1 MPHSPVKTA
10 ETALYPALKAFLEAR
25 GFEVKGEI
33 CGCDIVAVMPGEKP
47 LLMITEIK
55 LSFTLELVLQ
65 AVDRLHSADE
75 VWLAVVASRRGR
87 DRDRRVLRLCRLLGV
102 GLLGV
107 TVGNGRVEVLAESA
121 AYRPRVNVAKRSR
134 ILKEHGRRRGDPA
147 VGGSTRQP
155 IMTAYRQRALICADA
170 MREGPRRPRDLKA
183 LAEDA
188 RAILAR
194 NVYGWFERVSPG
206 LYRLT
211 EAGSAVAAA
220 IRVPNSPA

>member
-1 MPHSPVKTA
+1 MVDSPVKTA
-10 ETALYPALKAFLEAR
+10 ETALYPALKIFLEAR

-33 CGCDIVAVMPGEKP
+33 CGCDIVAVMSGEKP
-47 LLMITEIK
+47 LLVITEIK

-65 AVDRLHSADE
+65 AVDRLHLADE

-87 DRDRRVLRLCRLLGV
+87 DRDRRVLRLCGLLGL

-107 TVGNGRVEVLAESA
+107 TVSTGRVEVLAEPSS
-121 AYRPRVNVAKRSR
+121 YKPRLNGKKRAR

-155 IMTAYRQRALICADA
+155 IMTAYRQRALDCADA
-170 MREGPRRPRDLKA
+170 MREGPRRPRDLKG

-206 LYRLT
+206 VYRLT
-211 EAGSAVAAA
+211 EAGVAVAGA
-220 IRVPNSPA
+220 RGVVR

>member
-1 MPHSPVKTA
+1 MVDSPVTTA
-10 ETALYPALKAFLEAR
+10 ETALYPALKRFLEAR

-33 CGCDIVAVMPGEKP
+33 CGCDIVAVMPGETP
-47 LLMITEIK
+47 LLVVCEIK

-107 TVGNGRVEVLAESA
+107 TVSTGRVEVLAEA
-121 AYRPRVNVAKRSR
+121 CEYKPRPNVKKRAR

-155 IMTAYRQRALICADA
+155 IMTAYRQRALDCLDA
-170 MREGPRRPRDLKA
+170 MREGPRRPRDLKD

-206 LYRLT
+206 VYRLT
-211 EAGSAVAAA
+211 EAGLAVAGARVAA
-220 IRVPNSPA
+220 